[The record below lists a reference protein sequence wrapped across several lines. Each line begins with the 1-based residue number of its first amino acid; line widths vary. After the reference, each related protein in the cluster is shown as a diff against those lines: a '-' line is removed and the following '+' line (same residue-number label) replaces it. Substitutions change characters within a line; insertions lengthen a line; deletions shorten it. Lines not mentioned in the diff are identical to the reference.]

1 MKKILE
7 AKDNKN
13 NVDEVI
19 NTLIILATFK
29 SLNEQLYNLKG
40 THSGL
45 VKKRFNLVLNTFK
58 MYENVIDEDYLK
70 HNKVFIDQLYDAI
83 TDYIYLLKDQVIKKG
98 IKFNPD
104 LIINSNYEKK

>member
-1 MKKILE
+1 MKKILD

-13 NVDEVI
+13 NVDETI

-40 THSGL
+40 THSGI

-58 MYENVIDEDYLK
+58 MFENVIDDDYLK
-70 HNKVFIDQLYDAI
+70 ENKIFIDQLYDAI
-83 TDYIYLLKDQVIKKG
+83 TDMIYMLKEDVIKKG
-98 IKFNPD
+98 
-104 LIINSNYEKK
+104 NYENS

>member
-7 AKDNKN
+7 AKDKKN
-13 NVDEVI
+13 NIDETI

-40 THSGL
+40 THSGI

-70 HNKVFIDQLYDAI
+70 QNKVFINQLYDAI
-83 TDYIYLLKDQVIKKG
+83 TDMIYMLKEDVIKKG
-98 IKFNPD
+98 
-104 LIINSNYEKK
+104 NYENS

>member
-7 AKDNKN
+7 AKDKKK
-13 NVDEVI
+13 NVDETI

-40 THSGL
+40 THSGI

-58 MYENVIDEDYLK
+58 MFENVIDDDYLK
-70 HNKVFIDQLYDAI
+70 ENKIFIDQLYDAI
-83 TDYIYLLKDQVIKKG
+83 TDMIYMLKEDVIKKG
-98 IKFNPD
+98 
-104 LIINSNYEKK
+104 NYER

>member
-1 MKKILE
+1 MRKILE

-13 NVDEVI
+13 NVDETI

-40 THSGL
+40 THSGI

-58 MYENVIDEDYLK
+58 MFENVIDDDYLK
-70 HNKVFIDQLYDAI
+70 ENKVFIDQLYDAI
-83 TDYIYLLKDQVIKKG
+83 TDMIYMLKEDVIKKG
-98 IKFNPD
+98 
-104 LIINSNYEKK
+104 NYER

>member
-13 NVDEVI
+13 NVDETI

-40 THSGL
+40 THSGI

-58 MYENVIDEDYLK
+58 MFENVIDDDYLK
-70 HNKVFIDQLYDAI
+70 ENKIFIDQFYDAI
-83 TDYIYLLKDQVIKKG
+83 TDMIYMLKEDVIKKG
-98 IKFNPD
+98 
-104 LIINSNYEKK
+104 NYENS

>member
-7 AKDNKN
+7 AKDKKN
-13 NVDEVI
+13 NVDETI

-40 THSGL
+40 THSGI

-58 MYENVIDEDYLK
+58 MFENVIDDDYLK
-70 HNKVFIDQLYDAI
+70 ENKIFIDQLYDAI
-83 TDYIYLLKDQVIKKG
+83 TDMIYMLKEDVIKKG
-98 IKFNPD
+98 
-104 LIINSNYEKK
+104 NYENS

>member
-7 AKDNKN
+7 AKDKKN
-13 NVDEVI
+13 NVDETI

-40 THSGL
+40 THSGI

-58 MYENVIDEDYLK
+58 MFENVIDDDYLK
-70 HNKVFIDQLYDAI
+70 ENKIFIDQLYDAI
-83 TDYIYLLKDQVIKKG
+83 TDMIYMIKEDVIKKG
-98 IKFNPD
+98 
-104 LIINSNYEKK
+104 NYER